1 MRWRVSRLRFGTTR
15 TNGAAGAS
23 APLRMTGFIL
33 TLALGGIAAAA
44 VLLFVLLP
52 MFTGGEA
59 AAAPRRVSGTAVLEP
74 AEDGARAIDALREI
88 EFDRETGKLSDADY
102 AALKATYTASALD
115 ELRRGDAAG
124 GAGRAAAVLPVVR
137 WTCAV
142 CGPRPES
149 DALFCSNCAR
159 YLPGVCAGCGAA
171 VAEPA
176 ARYCAGCGN
185 RLVA

>member
-1 MRWRVSRLRFGTTR
+1 
-15 TNGAAGAS
+15 
-23 APLRMTGFIL
+23 MTGFVL

-44 VLLFVLLP
+44 VLVYVLLP
-52 MFTGGEA
+52 MVTGGGA
-59 AAAPRRVSGTAVLEP
+59 AGTRRARAAIALESSD
-74 AEDGARAIDALREI
+74 DGDRAIDALREI

-102 AALKATYTASALD
+102 AALKAAYTASALTD
-115 ELRRGDAAG
+115 LRREDAG
-124 GAGRAAAVLPVVR
+124 GVRGRSPGAVAAPR
-137 WTCAV
+137 WTCAT

-171 VAEPA
+171 VAEAA
-176 ARYCAGCGN
+176 ARYCAGCGE

>member
-1 MRWRVSRLRFGTTR
+1 
-15 TNGAAGAS
+15 
-23 APLRMTGFIL
+23 MTGFVVML
-33 TLALGGIAAAA
+33 TLGGIAAVA
-44 VLLFVLLP
+44 VLAYVLLP
-52 MFTGGEA
+52 MFTGGGA
-59 AAAPRRVSGTAVLEP
+59 AGARHARAAVVLESSD
-74 AEDGARAIDALREI
+74 DGARAIDALREI

-102 AALKATYTASALD
+102 AALKASYTASALSD
-115 ELRRGDAAG
+115 LRREEMGGSRGRSSGAVAA
-124 GAGRAAAVLPVVR
+124 PR
-137 WTCAV
+137 WTCPT

-176 ARYCAGCGN
+176 ARYCAGCGQ

>member
-1 MRWRVSRLRFGTTR
+1 
-15 TNGAAGAS
+15 
-23 APLRMTGFIL
+23 MTGFVV
-33 TLALGGIAAAA
+33 TLVLGGIAGAI

-52 MFTGGEA
+52 MFTGSA
-59 AAAPRRVSGTAVLEP
+59 AIGARRASRAVAVEP
-74 AEDGARAIDALREI
+74 TDDGARAIDALREI

-115 ELRRGDAAG
+115 ELRRGDLG
-124 GAGRAAAVLPVVR
+124 GAGGGSSAVVATPR
-137 WTCAV
+137 SICPT

-149 DALFCSNCAR
+149 DAVFCSNCAQ
-159 YLPGVCAGCGAA
+159 YLPGVCEGCGAP
-171 VAEPA
+171 VAELA

>member
-1 MRWRVSRLRFGTTR
+1 
-15 TNGAAGAS
+15 
-23 APLRMTGFIL
+23 MTGLIV
-33 TLALGGIAAAA
+33 TLALGGIAAAV
-44 VLLFVLLP
+44 VLAYVLRP
-52 MFTGGEA
+52 MFTGGGVAGARRARA
-59 AAAPRRVSGTAVLEP
+59 AVVLESS
-74 AEDGARAIDALREI
+74 EDGARAIDALREI

-102 AALKATYTASALD
+102 AALKAAYTASALS
-115 ELRRGDAAG
+115 ELRREETVGSRGRSPGSAG
-124 GAGRAAAVLPVVR
+124 APR
-137 WTCAV
+137 WSCPT

-176 ARYCAGCGN
+176 ARYCAGCGQ

>member
-1 MRWRVSRLRFGTTR
+1 
-15 TNGAAGAS
+15 
-23 APLRMTGFIL
+23 MTGFIL
-33 TLALGGIAAAA
+33 TLTLGGIAAAA

-52 MFTGGEA
+52 MFTDGGA
-59 AAAPRRVSGTAVLEP
+59 AAAPRRVSGAAVLEP
-74 AEDGARAIDALREI
+74 TEDGARAIDALREI

-124 GAGRAAAVLPVVR
+124 GRGRPVAVPAAVR
-137 WTCAV
+137 WTCPA

-159 YLPGVCAGCGAA
+159 YLPGVCAGCGAS

>member
-1 MRWRVSRLRFGTTR
+1 
-15 TNGAAGAS
+15 
-23 APLRMTGFIL
+23 MTGFVV
-33 TLALGGIAAAA
+33 TLMLGGITAA
-44 VLLFVLLP
+44 VVLAYVLLP

-59 AAAPRRVSGTAVLEP
+59 AGVRRARAAVVLESS
-74 AEDGARAIDALREI
+74 DGVRAIDALREI

-102 AALKATYTASALD
+102 AALKAAYTASALT
-115 ELRRGDAAG
+115 ELRREETGSSRG
-124 GAGRAAAVLPVVR
+124 GSPGSVIAPQ
-137 WTCAV
+137 WTCPT

-176 ARYCAGCGN
+176 ARYCAGCGL

>member
-1 MRWRVSRLRFGTTR
+1 MRWRVSTPRFGTTR
-15 TNGAAGAS
+15 TNGAAGGS

-33 TLALGGIAAAA
+33 TLGLGGIAAAA

-52 MFTGGEA
+52 MFTGGDA
-59 AAAPRRVSGTAVLEP
+59 SAAPRRVSAASVLEP
-74 AEDGARAIDALREI
+74 AEDSGRAIDALREI

-124 GAGRAAAVLPVVR
+124 GGRAAVVPPAVR

-142 CGPRPES
+142 CGPRPEN

>member
-1 MRWRVSRLRFGTTR
+1 
-15 TNGAAGAS
+15 
-23 APLRMTGFIL
+23 MTGFIL
-33 TLALGGIAAAA
+33 TLTLGGIAAAA

-52 MFTGGEA
+52 MFTGASA
-59 AAAPRRVSGTAVLEP
+59 AAVPRRVSGAVALEP
-74 AEDGARAIDALREI
+74 TEDGARAIDALREI

-124 GAGRAAAVLPVVR
+124 ARGRTAALPLVPR
-137 WTCAV
+137 WTCPA

>member
-1 MRWRVSRLRFGTTR
+1 
-15 TNGAAGAS
+15 
-23 APLRMTGFIL
+23 MTGLVVTL
-33 TLALGGIAAAA
+33 TVGGIVA
-44 VLLFVLLP
+44 VVVLAYVLLP
-52 MFTGGEA
+52 MFTGGGSGGVRRARA
-59 AAAPRRVSGTAVLEP
+59 AVALESS
-74 AEDGARAIDALREI
+74 EDGGGARAIDALREI

-102 AALKATYTASALD
+102 AALKAAYTASALS
-115 ELRRGDAAG
+115 ELRREETGVSRG
-124 GAGRAAAVLPVVR
+124 GSSTLVGAPR
-137 WTCAV
+137 WTCPT

-176 ARYCAGCGN
+176 ARYCAGCGQ